1 MIKSN
6 NYISNLHCEFDLKGF
21 PASSDPLL
29 AVQTPALLP
38 MEELLLRKEGSGK
51 SLCRLS
57 VRTCQAL
64 RANLPALQSISG
76 YLCHLMLFWRFRPC
90 PRDPRRLHGNVDRQE
105 LERHA
110 DQ

>member
-64 RANLPALQSISG
+64 RANLPGSPCEPARATKHLWISLPSHAVLAVPPVSQRSKALT
-76 YLCHLMLFWRFRPC
+76 R
-90 PRDPRRLHGNVDRQE
+90 
-105 LERHA
+105 
-110 DQ
+110 